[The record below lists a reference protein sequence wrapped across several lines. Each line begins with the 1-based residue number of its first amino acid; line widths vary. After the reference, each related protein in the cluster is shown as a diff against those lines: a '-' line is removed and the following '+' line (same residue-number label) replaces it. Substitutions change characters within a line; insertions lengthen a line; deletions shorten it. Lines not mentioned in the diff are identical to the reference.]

1 MWADFSE
8 EKARLGDMR
17 LKEAPETGAEIVATA
32 CPFCLID
39 MEDAVKMVGPEDL
52 LEIKDLAELMLEA
65 SELV

>member
-8 EKARLGDMR
+8 EKARLGDIR
-17 LKEAPETGAEIVATA
+17 VKEALETGAEIVATA
-32 CPFCLID
+32 CPFCLIN
-39 MEDAVKMVGPEDL
+39 MEDAVKMVGAEDL